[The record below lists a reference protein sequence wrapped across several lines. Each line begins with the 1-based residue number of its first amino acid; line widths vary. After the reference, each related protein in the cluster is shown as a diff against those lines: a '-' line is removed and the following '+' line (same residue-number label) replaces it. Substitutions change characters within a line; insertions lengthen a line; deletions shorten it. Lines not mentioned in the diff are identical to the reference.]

1 MEFCHLILVYRP
13 VLQLEDVRSMFTTA
27 EMALPESIERVPVC
41 FLKAID
47 RTHRKLEVH
56 VYLGMSRK
64 TDCERCSP

>member
-27 EMALPESIERVPVC
+27 EMALPENIEKVPVY

-56 VYLGMSRK
+56 VYMGK
-64 TDCERCSP
+64 NNCERCSP